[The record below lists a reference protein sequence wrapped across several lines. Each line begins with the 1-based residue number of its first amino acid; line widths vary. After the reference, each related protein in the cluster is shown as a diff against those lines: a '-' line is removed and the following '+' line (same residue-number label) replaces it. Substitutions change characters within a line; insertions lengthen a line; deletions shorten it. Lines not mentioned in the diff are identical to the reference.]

1 MQSARGKYLLFADA
15 DGATHFPDLD
25 KLTKAMHELAP
36 EWQTE
41 AIVIGSRAHLEDEA
55 IATRSFFRYRNLFY
69 HIIFSINVIIANPTE
84 RS

>member
-15 DGATHFPDLD
+15 DGATYFPDLS

-55 IATRSFFRYRNLFY
+55 IATRSFFR
-69 HIIFSINVIIANPTE
+69 
-84 RS
+84 

>member
-15 DGATHFPDLD
+15 DGATYFPDLD
-25 KLTKAMHELAP
+25 KLTKAMQQQAP

-55 IATRSFFRYRNLFY
+55 IATRSFFR
-69 HIIFSINVIIANPTE
+69 
-84 RS
+84 